1 MAEESS
7 RSRLTELQ
15 VLALLDE
22 EEDGMEDTFFPGSD
36 EDLGIKES
44 DSERSD
50 EDEER
55 YSKAASNW

>member
-1 MAEESS
+1 MEWRTPSS
-7 RSRLTELQ
+7 PE
-15 VLALLDE
+15 
-22 EEDGMEDTFFPGSD
+22 SD
-36 EDLGIKES
+36 EDLGINES